1 MDRSPVQ
8 PLRKS
13 NPQINFT
20 EEILFKMKDPKKCNP
35 LNPLKNEWH
44 KKHQTVIIYFNF
56 MERNPFK
63 NERHKTALI
72 LWKKS
77 L

>member
-1 MDRSPVQ
+1 MTKNSRTLLMDRSPVQ

-35 LNPLKNEWH
+35 LNPLKNE
-44 KKHQTVIIYFNF
+44 
-56 MERNPFK
+56 
-63 NERHKTALI
+63 
-72 LWKKS
+72 
-77 L
+77 